1 VDVCKSGDAPRV
13 GVENYGVAGIKHLQN
28 VFKAISK
35 NERKWPR
42 QFSSSQSVE
51 NNRSTEIIDQ
61 LSHQCAGVVVD
72 NWIPAFP
79 GRHHRLSQT
88 RTANTI
94 PGKAK
99 GTHRRN
105 GRNCPMFHGQVE
117 GTEIVVLDPRFKQ
130 CFAGHVR
137 VERLWTGARWSEGP
151 AWFAA
156 GRYLVWSDIPNNRM
170 MRFVEPSGEVS
181 VFRERSNNSNGNSV
195 DNQGRLVTC
204 EHLTRRV
211 TRTEIDGS
219 ITVLADKWNGKRFNS
234 PNDLVVKSD
243 DSIWF
248 TDPAYGIDT
257 DYEGDQA
264 PEEIGGCH
272 VYRLDPKSGAVDA
285 VVTDAVRPNG
295 IAFSPDEKYLYLA
308 DTGASHKENGPK
320 HIRKFAVHGSKL
332 SGGEVFADS
341 TSGLFDGF
349 RVDTAGRIWTSTA
362 EGVHVYDPDGT
373 LIGKILIP
381 ELVANVTFGGT
392 KLNRLFI
399 CGTTSLYSMYVS
411 ARGSKLG

>member
-1 VDVCKSGDAPRV
+1 
-13 GVENYGVAGIKHLQN
+13 
-28 VFKAISK
+28 
-35 NERKWPR
+35 
-42 QFSSSQSVE
+42 
-51 NNRSTEIIDQ
+51 
-61 LSHQCAGVVVD
+61 
-72 NWIPAFP
+72 
-79 GRHHRLSQT
+79 
-88 RTANTI
+88 
-94 PGKAK
+94 
-99 GTHRRN
+99 
-105 GRNCPMFHGQVE
+105 MFHGQLE
-117 GTEIVVLDPRFKQ
+117 GTEIVVLDPRFKA

-137 VERLWTGARWSEGP
+137 VERLWSGARWSEGP

-170 MRFVEPSGEVS
+170 MRLVEPSDQVS
-181 VFRERSNNSNGNSV
+181 VFRERANNSNGNSV

-211 TRTEIDGS
+211 TRTEIDGK
-219 ITVLADKWNGKRFNS
+219 ITVLADNWNGKRFNS

-272 VYRLDPKSGAVDA
+272 VYRWDAKTGGVHAVI
-285 VVTDAVRPNG
+285 TDMIRPNG
-295 IAFSPDEKYLYLA
+295 IAFSPDEKHLYVA
-308 DTGASHKENGPK
+308 DTGATHKENGPK
-320 HIRKFAVHGSKL
+320 HIRKFAVDGEKV

-349 RVDTAGRIWTSTA
+349 RVDTKGRIWTSAA

-381 ELVANVTFGGT
+381 EEVANVAFGGT

-399 CGTTSLYSMYVS
+399 CGTTSLYSMYVT